1 MCLSEN
7 VKKFRLKKNLTQEQ
21 LAAKLGISAQAVS
34 KWETSETYP
43 DGALLVPLANALSV
57 SLDELF
63 GNDAVSMP
71 DLSRRVIAL
80 FDQTDSDNHF
90 QLARDICWQIER
102 GLFNCRMEI
111 EKGYDPNEIKNQ
123 HNASY
128 ILQDNGFTMVSNGR
142 EPFFAVFPQPEDGFG
157 HFLKDRQKLQEIF
170 SALSHEDTM
179 NALIWLY
186 HKAENDIFEDVVLAS
201 ACGIGDERIAGVI
214 EELSLLCVVQKQQI
228 TINNQRRTLL
238 YLHPTHN
245 LIALFLIAREIGYQG
260 AYSLQMHWRST
271 PFFQK

>member
-7 VKKFRLKKNLTQEQ
+7 VKRFRLKKNLTQEQ

-90 QLARDICWQIER
+90 QLARDICWQID
-102 GLFNCRMEI
+102 FI
-111 EKGYDPNEIKNQ
+111 
-123 HNASY
+123 
-128 ILQDNGFTMVSNGR
+128 
-142 EPFFAVFPQPEDGFG
+142 
-157 HFLKDRQKLQEIF
+157 
-170 SALSHEDTM
+170 
-179 NALIWLY
+179 
-186 HKAENDIFEDVVLAS
+186 
-201 ACGIGDERIAGVI
+201 
-214 EELSLLCVVQKQQI
+214 
-228 TINNQRRTLL
+228 
-238 YLHPTHN
+238 
-245 LIALFLIAREIGYQG
+245 
-260 AYSLQMHWRST
+260 
-271 PFFQK
+271 